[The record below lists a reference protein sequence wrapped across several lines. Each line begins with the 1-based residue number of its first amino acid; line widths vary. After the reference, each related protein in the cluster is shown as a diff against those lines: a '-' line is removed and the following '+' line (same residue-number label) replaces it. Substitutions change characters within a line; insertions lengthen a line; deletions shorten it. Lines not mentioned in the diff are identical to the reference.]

1 MSLIINIEKSPIR
14 NKKFRIYLLNGNK
27 IDFGNDNC
35 HYYIEHK
42 NKKKR
47 EIFYKLLNNETKN
60 LLTTLIP
67 SQLLY
72 ETFILN
78 GYSKNII
85 KNINF
90 FNKEILGYFQ
100 EY

>member
-1 MSLIINIEKSPIR
+1 MSLIINIEESPIR
-14 NKKFRIYLLNGNK
+14 NKKFRIYLLNGTK
-27 IDFGNDNC
+27 IDFGNETSY
-35 HYYIEHK
+35 YYIEHQ
-42 NKKKR
+42 NKKQR
-47 EIFYKLLNNETKN
+47 EIYYKLLNNESKE
-60 LLTTLIP
+60 LIASLKP
-67 SQLLY
+67 SQILY

-90 FNKEILGYFQ
+90 FNKQILNYFQ